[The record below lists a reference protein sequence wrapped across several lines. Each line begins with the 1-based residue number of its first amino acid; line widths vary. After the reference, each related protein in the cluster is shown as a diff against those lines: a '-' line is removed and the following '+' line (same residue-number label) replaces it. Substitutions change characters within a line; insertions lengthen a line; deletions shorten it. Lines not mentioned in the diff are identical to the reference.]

1 MNKNQSMK
9 MTEEEF
15 LNKVQIKSPNIEILG
30 KYVTRTTPLKVKCKK
45 CNREWDMRPDAILRG
60 HGCYECYKKEKTLTF
75 EEINRR
81 LRENNP
87 TVELIGDYIDT
98 KHHAKFKCLVCG
110 NEWYTFPNST
120 IIKGCKCGKCAKNH
134 KKSENEFLSLL
145 HKTNP
150 NLTMIG
156 KYTTMKSKT
165 LFVCNICGHKWYP
178 EPSALLLGAGC
189 PKCYHKK
196 LGDLKRKTHEDFV
209 KDFQNKISDI
219 EILGTYKT
227 SKTKLEFKC
236 KKCGNIWE
244 ATPNA
249 VLRGSGCPSC
259 NQSRGERTI
268 KRELQNK
275 NVKYIPQYRFADCK
289 KEYCL
294 PFDFYLPN
302 HNICIEYDGQQ
313 HFKPT
318 NFGNCSREKA
328 INEFNKIKER
338 DAIKTQ
344 YCIDNDIVLIRIPY
358 WEFKN
363 IGKIL
368 EQKL

>member
-1 MNKNQSMK
+1 MKIKGVK
-9 MTEEEF
+9 MTSEEF
-15 LNKVQIKSPNIEILG
+15 AVKAQMKSPNIEVLG
-30 KYVTRTTPLKVKCKK
+30 KYITRTTPLKVRCKK
-45 CNREWDMRPDAILRG
+45 CNREWDMRPDAILQG

-75 EEINRR
+75 DEINKK

-110 NEWYTFPNST
+110 DEWYTFPNIVISR
-120 IIKGCKCGKCAKNH
+120 GSKCGKCAKNH

-145 HKTNP
+145 QTVNP
-150 NLTMIG
+150 HVTMIG

-165 LFVCNICGHKWYP
+165 LFECDICEHQWSP

-196 LGDLKRKTHEDFV
+196 LGSLKRKTHENFV
-209 KDFQNKISDI
+209 KEFQNKISDI

-227 SKTKLEFKC
+227 SKEKLEFKC
-236 KKCGNIWE
+236 KRCENIWE
-244 ATPNA
+244 ATPNMI
-249 VLRGSGCPSC
+249 LRGSGCPRC
-259 NQSRGERTI
+259 NQSKGERTI
-268 KRELQNK
+268 EKKLQDRNIE
-275 NVKYIPQYRFADCK
+275 YIPQYKFSDCK
-289 KEYCL
+289 RQTYL

-302 HNICIEYDGQQ
+302 HNICIEFDGQQ
-313 HFKPT
+313 HFKPVT
-318 NFGNCSREKA
+318 FGSCSNEKA
-328 INEFNKIKER
+328 INEFNKTKER

-344 YCIDNDIVLIRIPY
+344 YCIDNNITLIRIPY
-358 WEFKN
+358 WDFNN
-363 IGKIL
+363 IDRIL